1 MATILKCFKAFYPII
16 ISSNILR
23 PRTWVQKFIKIDQ
36 TVWLLSW
43 SHAKKQINIFSFCIS
58 KYCKTISLAS
68 SAHPTNHILVIWFTS
83 LQTEYIKEFGYPVE
97 SHEITTEDGYIL
109 TYHRIPHGK
118 TSNSSGGPPVL
129 VQHGIMADSAVWVSV
144 ADSLGQHTLQNTIYY
159 TH

>member
-1 MATILKCFKAFYPII
+1 M
-16 ISSNILR
+16 
-23 PRTWVQKFIKIDQ
+23 
-36 TVWLLSW
+36 
-43 SHAKKQINIFSFCIS
+43 NIFSFCIY

-68 SAHPTNHILVIWFTS
+68 SAHPTNHILVTS

-144 ADSLGQHTLQNTIYY
+144 ADSLGQHTLKNTIYY
-159 TH
+159 THQCHFLSLIKHFNVYKQTYWQHCFSIFKLIK